1 LISAIVGPAWGAL
14 VEGSPAE
21 PSPEGRAIT
30 VLSILLGVVVYL
42 LVLGRAILSLLAWCA
57 SLACDYLEPGPALRA
72 RISDTSLL
80 AESAS
85 SDI

>member
-57 SLACDYLEPGPALRA
+57 YSAYDYRGPGPAFRA

-80 AESAS
+80 SESAS

>member
-1 LISAIVGPAWGAL
+1 MISAIVGPAWGAL
-14 VEGSPAE
+14 VEGSPPE

-57 SLACDYLEPGPALRA
+57 YSAYDYRGPGLPSGQGF
-72 RISDTSLL
+72 SDTSLL
-80 AESAS
+80 SESAS